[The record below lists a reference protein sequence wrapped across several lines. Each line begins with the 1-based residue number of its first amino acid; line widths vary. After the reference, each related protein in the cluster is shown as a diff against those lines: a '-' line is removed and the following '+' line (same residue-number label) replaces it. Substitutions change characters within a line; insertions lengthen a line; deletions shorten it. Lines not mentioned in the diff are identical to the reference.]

1 MFKQKAITSIIA
13 VSILFLIMV
22 LFYIILQ
29 NWFFST
35 NSTLNVLVE
44 SEVGKLDIEIDSL
57 NNDNLYVLNNNN
69 KTLTNLKIGG
79 VNCTSYSILSTNS
92 SVDVFNVSTCVSDLT
107 TDFPEIIINR
117 NDLVVSRK
125 VYHLK

>member
-92 SVDVFNVSTCVSDLT
+92 SVDVFNVSTCVSGLT